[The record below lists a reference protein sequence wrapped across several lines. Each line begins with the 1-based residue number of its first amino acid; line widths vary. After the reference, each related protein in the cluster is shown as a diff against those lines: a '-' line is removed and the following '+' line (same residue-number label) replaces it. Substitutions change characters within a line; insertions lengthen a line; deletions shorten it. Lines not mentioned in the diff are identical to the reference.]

1 MNTFLKQQPNIQ
13 LPKFLGKGPFLPLR
27 ETIEKVRPFVEHIVF
42 IWKKRLTNEL
52 LGGAEDFR
60 IKRREEVGRMIAHK
74 IGSNNRKRVRGGGV
88 GLNNSS
94 VTITEVDEDDF
105 LI

>member
-1 MNTFLKQQPNIQ
+1 MNTFLRQHPNIP

-27 ETIEKVRPFVEHIVF
+27 ETIEKVKPLVEHIVF

-60 IKRREEVGRMIAHK
+60 IKRRQEVGRMIATK
-74 IGSNNRKRVRGGGV
+74 IGGSGNRKRVRKGS
-88 GLNNSS
+88 LNNSS
-94 VTITEVDEDDF
+94 VTVTEVDEDDF